1 MGIMLISGTCNTIL
15 MKFLVR
21 QEASPGPGLA
31 PIGFDF
37 PYFQTMIMMM
47 GEVLCLG
54 VFLSMRETASD
65 SSPSKSKNGFPTWIM
80 LLPVSCDWTAT
91 TLVNA
96 AYTCLPASTIQ
107 MCRGCIVVFTC
118 AMSVGVLKRRQETFH
133 YVGVGLVALG
143 ITIVSLDAVVN
154 TSPSVDPSIGLTGHT
169 AWFGI
174 ALCLAGQLFQ
184 ASMIVIEE
192 KFLSTYTVP
201 PLQMVGLEGAFGCVI
216 GVVLLSVCQ
225 PLGIESTSQAVY
237 MLHNDVWIQI
247 GCIASMFSIAFFNW
261 SGVTVTSQASAVARS
276 TIDVSRTTLI
286 WLVELA
292 LAWNT
297 FSWLQLCGFVVLVTG
312 TLVYNGLIVL
322 PERLLPR
329 VAAQEKKAL
338 LP

>member
-1 MGIMLISGTCNTIL
+1 MTVPQSLWAPMGIMLISGTCNTIL

-21 QEASPGPGLA
+21 QEASPGLGLA

-37 PYFQTMIMMM
+37 PFFQTMIMMM

-54 VFLSMRETASD
+54 AYFSTAGA
-65 SSPSKSKNGFPTWIM
+65 KGGKTTFPTWIM

-96 AYTCLPASTIQ
+96 AYVYCPASTIQ
-107 MCRGCIVVFTC
+107 MCRGCIVIFTC
-118 AMSVGVLKRRQETFH
+118 ALSVLVLKRKQETFH
-133 YVGVGLVALG
+133 YVGVALVALG
-143 ITIVSLDAVVN
+143 ITIVSLEAVLV
-154 TSPSVDPSIGLTGHT
+154 PAPADPSIAGHS
-169 AWFGI
+169 AWIGI

-184 ASMIVIEE
+184 SSMLVIEE
-192 KFLSTYTVP
+192 RYLSSYTVP

-216 GVVLLSVCQ
+216 GIFLLAALQ
-225 PLGIESTSQAVY
+225 PLGIESTTQAVY
-237 MLHNDVWIQI
+237 MMHQDVWIQV

-261 SGVTVTSQASAVARS
+261 SGVTVTSGASAVARS

-286 WLVELA
+286 WAVELA

-297 FSWLQLCGFVVLVTG
+297 FSWLQFCGFVVLITG
-312 TLVYNGLIVL
+312 TLVYNGIIAL
-322 PERLLPR
+322 PMESER
-329 VAAQEKKAL
+329 KAL

>member
-225 PLGIESTSQAVY
+225 PLGIESTSQAIY
-237 MLHNDVWIQI
+237 MLHSDVWIQV

-286 WLVELA
+286 WLVELT

-297 FSWLQLCGFVVLVTG
+297 FSWLQFCGFVVLVTG
-312 TLVYNGLIVL
+312 TLVYNGLVAL
-322 PERLLPR
+322 PAFVVPP
-329 VAAQEKKAL
+329 ASEKKAL

>member
-1 MGIMLISGTCNTIL
+1 
-15 MKFLVR
+15 
-21 QEASPGPGLA
+21 
-31 PIGFDF
+31 
-37 PYFQTMIMMM
+37 M

-54 VFLSMRETASD
+54 VFLSMRAPAAVGEA
-65 SSPSKSKNGFPTWIM
+65 KSKPSAFPTWIM

-118 AMSVGVLKRRQETFH
+118 AMSVYVLKRRQEAFH

-143 ITIVSLDAVVN
+143 ITIVSLDAVIN
-154 TSPSVDPSIGLTGHT
+154 SSPSVDPASVGHT

-174 ALCLAGQLFQ
+174 ALCLAGQIFQ
-184 ASMIVIEE
+184 ASMLVIEE
-192 KFLSTYTVP
+192 KFLSSYTVP

-216 GVVLLSVCQ
+216 GVVLLSACQ
-225 PLGIESTSQAVY
+225 PLGIENTLQAIN
-237 MLHNDVWIQI
+237 MLHNDVWIQV

-297 FSWLQLCGFVVLVTG
+297 FSWLQFCGFVVLVTG
-312 TLVYNGLIVL
+312 TLVYNGIIAL
-322 PERLLPR
+322 PASVVGAPKP
-329 VAAQEKKAL
+329 EKKAL

>member
-118 AMSVGVLKRRQETFH
+118 AMSVYVLKRRQEAYH

-143 ITIVSLDAVVN
+143 ITIVSLDAVIHS
-154 TSPSVDPSIGLTGHT
+154 SPTVDPASVGHT

-174 ALCLAGQLFQ
+174 ALCLAGQIFQ
-184 ASMIVIEE
+184 ASMLVIEE
-192 KFLSTYTVP
+192 KFLSSYTVP